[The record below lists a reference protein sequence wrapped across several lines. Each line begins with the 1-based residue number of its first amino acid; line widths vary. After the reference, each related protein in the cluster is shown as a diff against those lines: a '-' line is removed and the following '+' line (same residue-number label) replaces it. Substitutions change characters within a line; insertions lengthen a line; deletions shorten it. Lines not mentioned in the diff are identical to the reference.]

1 MSSLQLLISGD
12 YWHDDFRDQF
22 SKLEYPATMVPLER
36 IHTTSNQTYQLVVLA
51 QSRRDQISQTSVD
64 TIRAAMPGIPI
75 VALLGSW
82 CEGEN
87 RSGKPLIGVNQV
99 LWHQWETRFEKF
111 CVQKNDGVKSDWEL
125 PLTASVSD
133 RVRDFSANPVLTQ
146 QLSGGKFLISSED
159 RTSFESISDL
169 LNVYQCTTCWYES
182 QSDEVSPSDFAAIC
196 VDGNTASPN
205 FLDRV
210 RQLKS
215 QHECLPV
222 IAMLNFP
229 RKQDLNSL
237 AELGV
242 QEVVSKPYT
251 ADEFVIPLVRATG
264 EHSERT
270 GQIVPRPAVL
280 SKKAFQN
287 QATGKHPDA
296 S

>member
-12 YWHDDFRDQF
+12 YWHDDFREQF

-36 IHTTSNQTYQLVVLA
+36 IQSTSNRTYHLVVLA

-64 TIRAAMPGIPI
+64 SIRASMPGIPI
-75 VALLGSW
+75 VVLLGTW

-87 RSGKPLIGVNQV
+87 RSGTPLIGVNQV
-99 LWHQWETRFEKF
+99 LWHQWESRFQKF
-111 CVQKNDGVKSDWEL
+111 CVQTNDGVKSDWEL

-133 RVRDFSANPVLTQ
+133 RVRDFSVNPALTQ

-169 LNVYQCTTCWYES
+169 LNVYQCTTCWHES
-182 QSDEVSPSDFAAIC
+182 QSDEVVPSDFSAIC
-196 VDGNTASPN
+196 VDGNTASSN

-215 QHECLPV
+215 RYEGLPV

-251 ADEFVIPLVRATG
+251 ADEFVLPLARAIG
-264 EHSERT
+264 DHSERT
-270 GQIVPRPAVL
+270 GQIVPRPAML
-280 SKKAFQN
+280 SSEAIRRH
-287 QATGKHPDA
+287 ADGKHPNA